1 MIQSAVKADES
12 VTYEAQLHWV
22 LFGPPL
28 VLFVGGLVV
37 IAFQTLAAIGLL
49 LASVAA
55 IVHAYFKLITT
66 RIIVTDRRVIYRTG
80 LIARRTL
87 EMNKQ
92 KIESID
98 VSQSIPGRLLDFGSV
113 TVKGTGG
120 GIEAIHNV
128 AAPFTLR
135 NRVAA
140 EGTEDT
146 WLPGITEPAN
156 TASAA

>member
-1 MIQSAVKADES
+1 M
-12 VTYEAQLHWV
+12 L
-22 LFGPPL
+22 LFAAG
-28 VLFVGGLVV
+28 
-37 IAFQTLAAIGLL
+37 LAAIAFHTLVAIVLL

-55 IVHAYFKLITT
+55 ILHAYVKLVTT
-66 RIIVTDRRVIYRTG
+66 RIVVTNRRVVYRTG

-87 EMNKQ
+87 EMNKE

-128 AAPFTLR
+128 AAPFALR
-135 NRVAA
+135 NNVAA
-140 EGTEDT
+140 DGDEAA
-146 WLPGITEPAN
+146 WLPGISE
-156 TASAA
+156 AAGT

>member
-1 MIQSAVKADES
+1 MADIETKPDES
-12 VTYEAQLHWV
+12 VTYEALLHWILFIPPVV
-22 LFGPPL
+22 LFAA
-28 VLFVGGLVV
+28 GLVA
-37 IAFQTLAAIGLL
+37 IAFQTLVAIALL
-49 LASVAA
+49 LSSVAA
-55 IVHAYFKLITT
+55 ILHAYVRLVTT

-87 EMNKQ
+87 EMNKE

-128 AAPFTLR
+128 AAPYALR
-135 NRVAA
+135 IHVAA
-140 EGTEDT
+140 DGGEDT
-146 WLPGITEPAN
+146 WLPGISEPA
-156 TASAA
+156 SL